1 MVGKSAEHQNGYGV
15 STGKTIQ
22 SVHRYLGFTVRLV
35 RELE

>member
-1 MVGKSAEHQNGYGV
+1 MTVNNLMFGSYGV

-22 SVHRYLGFTVRLV
+22 YVHRYLGFTVRLV